1 MRFIRFQT
9 LNFSVG
15 VLIKSIFKRVSTHE
29 PSKISSFL
37 PHLSAIGSCCWR
49 VMCYTYVKLTHWTE
63 SETSSDRKMEE
74 QPRRQTKRWKK
85 DGGTDGEADRWINRQ
100 IEKHTHRRA
109 ADWSDL
115 RMDWQRHVGRADER
129 IDIQKNGTER
139 QNDKKT
145 NSSTNAWTD
154 RMTSIQ
160 ATRGGWMGG

>member
-29 PSKISSFL
+29 PSKIISFL

-49 VMCYTYVKLTHWTE
+49 VMCYTYVELTHWTE
-63 SETSSDRKMEE
+63 SETSSDRKIEE

-100 IEKHTHRRA
+100 IKKHTHRRA
-109 ADWSDL
+109 VDWSDL
-115 RMDWQRHVGRADER
+115 YTYGLTETCWKGWRENRHTKIWNGKTEWQKD
-129 IDIQKNGTER
+129 
-139 QNDKKT
+139 
-145 NSSTNAWTD
+145 
-154 RMTSIQ
+154 
-160 ATRGGWMGG
+160 